1 MTYPNRKWYLHFTLF
16 QQRVYIAIPE
26 VTGLIGDS
34 HDNLTYLRATIG
46 ASLYGHVEPGSIV
59 SHLNH
64 IEADAMSYANVIQTL
79 NEIAP
84 SKADL

>member
-1 MTYPNRKWYLHFTLF
+1 MTYSDRKWYLHFTRF

-34 HDNLTYLRATIG
+34 HDHLTYLRATIG
-46 ASLYGHVEPGSIV
+46 AALYGHVEPGSIV